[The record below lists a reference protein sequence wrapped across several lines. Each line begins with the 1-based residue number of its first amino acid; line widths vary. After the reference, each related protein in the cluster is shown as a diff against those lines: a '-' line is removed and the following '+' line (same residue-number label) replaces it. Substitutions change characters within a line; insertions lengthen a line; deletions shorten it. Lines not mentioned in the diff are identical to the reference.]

1 MNQSLKNSM
10 SNKKPVTVSRKRE
23 SKSKLSQHDRVRF
36 ECSECNKKFKT
47 NVRLQTHLLSC
58 LKNETDCNENARDV
72 GCKSSQRRESLDEYE
87 RANYHRCCNR
97 WYREITGESS
107 DGVSETDRNQ
117 TIYERLCE
125 EWSRE
130 MDIEQCMIIKRK
142 EMCERMP
149 K

>member
-1 MNQSLKNSM
+1 M
-10 SNKKPVTVSRKRE
+10 SNKKPVIVSRKRE
-23 SKSKLSQHDRVRF
+23 SKSKLRRDRVRF

-47 NVRLQTHLLSC
+47 NVRLQTHLLTC
-58 LKNETDCNENARDV
+58 LKNDTVCNENSREVCCESD
-72 GCKSSQRRESLDEYE
+72 QRRESLGSEYE

-142 EMCERMP
+142 EMCKRMP